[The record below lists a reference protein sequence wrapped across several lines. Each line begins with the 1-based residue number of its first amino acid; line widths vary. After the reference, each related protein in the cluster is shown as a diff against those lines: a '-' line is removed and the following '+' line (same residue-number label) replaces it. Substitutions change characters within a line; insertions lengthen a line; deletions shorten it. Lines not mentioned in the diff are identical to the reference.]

1 MTTLMKQAYNELAE
15 DTSFVVTDFDAAHPE
30 GLVPAVIDSVAQA
43 FSASEKR
50 RHQRKLGE
58 GATGLPGLFADMVN
72 NDDDLFDD
80 FA

>member
-1 MTTLMKQAYNELAE
+1 L
-15 DTSFVVTDFDAAHPE
+15 DAAHPE

-50 RHQRKLGE
+50 RNQRKMAEGE
-58 GATGLPGLFADMVN
+58 AGLPGLFADMIN
-72 NDDDLFDD
+72 DDDDLFDD